1 MATGVRDDARK
12 KAILLHLVG
21 SETQEIYDTLGV
33 ADTASFD
40 QALTALNEKFDV
52 QKNVSYER
60 SVFHMAKQQDAES
73 IEQYVT
79 RLRTLVKFC
88 EYGDK
93 TDEHIRDQVIAT
105 CLSSQLR
112 RQLLSTQG
120 LTLTRV
126 REMSKMFE
134 TSSMLSTKLGQV
146 E

>member
-1 MATGVRDDARK
+1 
-12 KAILLHLVG
+12 
-21 SETQEIYDTLGV
+21 
-33 ADTASFD
+33 
-40 QALTALNEKFDV
+40 
-52 QKNVSYER
+52 
-60 SVFHMAKQQDAES
+60 MAKQQDAES

-93 TDEHIRDQVIAT
+93 TEEHIIRDQVIAT

>member
-1 MATGVRDDARK
+1 
-12 KAILLHLVG
+12 
-21 SETQEIYDTLGV
+21 
-33 ADTASFD
+33 
-40 QALTALNEKFDV
+40 
-52 QKNVSYER
+52 
-60 SVFHMAKQQDAES
+60 MAKQQDAES

-105 CLSSQLR
+105 KKSQLR

-126 REMSKMFE
+126 REMSKTFE
-134 TSSMLSTKLGQV
+134 TSSMISTKLGQV
-146 E
+146 ELIKR